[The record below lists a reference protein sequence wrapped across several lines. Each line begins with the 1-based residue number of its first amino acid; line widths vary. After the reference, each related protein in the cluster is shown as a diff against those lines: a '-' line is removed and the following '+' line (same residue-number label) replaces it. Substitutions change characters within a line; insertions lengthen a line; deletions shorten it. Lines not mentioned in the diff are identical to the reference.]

1 MGRARGA
8 RARRR
13 PAATVARVADGL
25 TARER
30 DVCDLVAGG
39 ATNRE
44 VAAALFL
51 SPRTVE
57 HHLRIAYR
65 KLGVRSRT
73 ELAARWPDAA

>member
-1 MGRARGA
+1 MRAEQELAAAGRPVEG
-8 RARRR
+8 
-13 PAATVARVADGL
+13 AATGADDL

-30 DVCDLVAGG
+30 EVCDLVAGG

-57 HHLRIAYR
+57 HHLRGAYR
-65 KLGVRSRT
+65 KLGVRSRS
-73 ELAARWPDAA
+73 ELARRWAAS